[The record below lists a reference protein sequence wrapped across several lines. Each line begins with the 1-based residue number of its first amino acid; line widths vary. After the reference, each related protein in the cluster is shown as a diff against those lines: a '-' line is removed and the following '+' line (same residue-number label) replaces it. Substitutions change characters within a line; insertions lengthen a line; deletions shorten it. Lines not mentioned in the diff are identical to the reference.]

1 MLATADGSL
10 YEVLMLSEPVTQLLL
25 QLQKQMQTSNSVQFN
40 SVQIKGETSTAQ
52 DMVNLYIV
60 MRFLEMPVNEQTDL
74 ADAVC

>member
-10 YEVLMLSEPVTQLLL
+10 YEVSMLSEPVTQLLL

-52 DMVNLYIV
+52 DMVNLDIV

>member
-1 MLATADGSL
+1 LLATADGSL

-52 DMVNLYIV
+52 DMVNLDIV

>member
-52 DMVNLYIV
+52 DMVNLDIV
-60 MRFLEMPVNEQTDL
+60 MRFLEMPINEQTDL

>member
-1 MLATADGSL
+1 M
-10 YEVLMLSEPVTQLLL
+10 TQLLL

-52 DMVNLYIV
+52 DMVNLDIV

>member
-52 DMVNLYIV
+52 DMVNLDIV

>member
-40 SVQIKGETSTAQ
+40 SVQIKGETSTAE
-52 DMVNLYIV
+52 DMVNLDIV

>member
-1 MLATADGSL
+1 MLATAYGSL

-52 DMVNLYIV
+52 DMVNLDIV

>member
-52 DMVNLYIV
+52 DMVNLDVV